1 MDYNCCAVHICT
13 SGLIRKTLYHIY
25 VKKQPTKAWQLAS
38 LFHLADISLEI
49 QPKPA
54 VSWMETIKMLILNI
68 SKKSN
73 FCQKFFLYNSSE
85 QLQFGRSI
93 WFIIIK
99 HCQSLVVEGYSI
111 LSYKQQSVQLNV
123 LRSTKDKKI
132 KDLNVK
138 RPIFL
143 LKILLNVP

>member
-1 MDYNCCAVHICT
+1 MHFWFN
-13 SGLIRKTLYHIY
+13 
-25 VKKQPTKAWQLAS
+25 KKDS
-38 LFHLADISLEI
+38 LSFL
-49 QPKPA
+49 
-54 VSWMETIKMLILNI
+54 
-68 SKKSN
+68 
-73 FCQKFFLYNSSE
+73 CQKATNKGLAIGISISPGRHQSGDPTETCSLLDGNNKNVDFKYFQKVQFLYNSRE